1 MNLNQRI
8 NDHIESIDI
17 SRLHNLF
24 IYRDD
29 GINIFTKDEKNKS
42 TIGALVAG
50 VWQASSELSK
60 NVKIESDKEFQ
71 FNFYNS
77 NSGVYLISICAN
89 SNQYIIGTSY
99 ENETNP
105 GKLKLELRRFAKNI
119 ETFITKFKNV
129 ETKVRTEY
137 LFNEI
142 SDHEIDAMFS
152 TVGI

>member
-8 NDHIESIDI
+8 NDHIESVDI

-29 GINIFTKDEKNKS
+29 GINIFTKDDKNKS

-89 SNQYIIGTSY
+89 SNQYIIGSSY
-99 ENETNP
+99 ENEINP

-119 ETFITKFKNV
+119 EAFITKFKNV
-129 ETKVRTEY
+129 ETRVRTEY

>member
-99 ENETNP
+99 ENEINP

-119 ETFITKFKNV
+119 EAFITKFKNV